1 VNVQPER
8 SCRSIFP
15 VPEKSRSAPDR
26 SSSQLTWRATLA
38 ALAMHHLNL
47 VAHAFRGESVA
58 HAAKRR
64 AKRRIYLTQP
74 NSPNRRL
81 DACAPLDPFVEPSL
95 TTTTGC
101 APPTATPPRH
111 CRPGTGE
118 SMATPPSQA
127 PHLPNTV
134 KQPEP

>member
-1 VNVQPER
+1 MCNQKEVVAQF
-8 SCRSIFP
+8 SACL
-15 VPEKSRSAPDR
+15 PEKSRSAPDR
-26 SSSQLTWRATLA
+26 SSSQLTWRGV
-38 ALAMHHLNL
+38 ALAIAL

-58 HAAKRR
+58 HAAKHR

-74 NSPNRRL
+74 NSPNRRW